1 MFPNTLYGQ
10 RYQSHLWI
18 ELFSDAVPHVL
29 KISCLATQS
38 AFTSICKGMD
48 WTKDLTE
55 LIWAWNC
62 NRMEPQVSLW
72 NSFTPRYSMINC
84 KWYDHNAEAFR
95 NHSNSLCFSVL
106 SAEMRSAYVHCM
118 LRWIVHIRLHF
129 CMMVVKQITFK
140 SNCRFLTCLPG
151 WSTTMNVI
159 LSSWQ
164 HMYCLNDQHK
174 ILTLHCGST
183 N

>member
-95 NHSNSLCFSVL
+95 NHSNLICFLVL

-118 LRWIVHIRLHF
+118 LRWIVHIRLHL
-129 CMMVVKQITFK
+129 CMMVVKQITYK
-140 SNCRFLTCLPG
+140 SNCRFFNLFTRLVNNYECNPIFLTTYVLFK
-151 WSTTMNVI
+151 WSA
-159 LSSWQ
+159 
-164 HMYCLNDQHK
+164 
-174 ILTLHCGST
+174 
-183 N
+183 